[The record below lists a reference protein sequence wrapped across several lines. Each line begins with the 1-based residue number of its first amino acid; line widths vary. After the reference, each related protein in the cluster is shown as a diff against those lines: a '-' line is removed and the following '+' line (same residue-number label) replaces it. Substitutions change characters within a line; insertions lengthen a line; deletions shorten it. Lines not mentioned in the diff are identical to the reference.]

1 LAIRTARG
9 NCPSRTKTVLQASV
23 FLRTTHGKLPSFWR
37 RQVIELYLQGRKA
50 LQRHRAIHSGK
61 THDRRNVAHVIVILL
76 SLVSLAGC
84 GVAGGTSTTSTTQKG
99 ATTSSPQVAVIPTFV
114 GFGNVTV
121 GVTNTQTVT
130 VSNSGSSSLTLSQ
143 ANLSGAGFSIT
154 GLTLPLSLNP
164 GQKTN
169 FNVAFDPTGASSFT
183 GSVSLVSNAPDSPT
197 AIPLSGSGV
206 SASLQLSASPSSLDF
221 GNVTEGQ
228 TSTKSVT
235 VSNTGNSNVDISQVN
250 VSGAGFSAS
259 GLTPPVT
266 LTPGQ
271 NATISVVFA
280 PTTSG
285 SATGSVSINSNAT
298 NSQTTIALAGSG
310 VTTTSHS
317 VTLNWTASTSTVAGY
332 NVYRGSQSG
341 GTYTK
346 LNSSLVTSTTFT
358 DSTAQAGQTY
368 YYVTTAVDSN
378 NVESVYSN
386 EASAVIPSP

>member
-1 LAIRTARG
+1 
-9 NCPSRTKTVLQASV
+9 
-23 FLRTTHGKLPSFWR
+23 
-37 RQVIELYLQGRKA
+37 
-50 LQRHRAIHSGK
+50 
-61 THDRRNVAHVIVILL
+61 
-76 SLVSLAGC
+76 
-84 GVAGGTSTTSTTQKG
+84 VAGGTSTTSTTQKG

-130 VSNSGSSSLTLSQ
+130 VSNSGNSSLTLSQ